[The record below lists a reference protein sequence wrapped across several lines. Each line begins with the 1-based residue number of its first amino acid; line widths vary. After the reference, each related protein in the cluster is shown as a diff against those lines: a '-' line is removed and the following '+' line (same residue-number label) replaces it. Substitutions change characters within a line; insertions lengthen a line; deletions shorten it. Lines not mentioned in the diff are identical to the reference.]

1 MRVVDEKSAYLW
13 QLEPGVVGDGVP
25 QLFSESALLLQQ
37 EKYKGKKISE
47 GY

>member
-25 QLFSESALLLQQ
+25 QLFSERALLLQQ
-37 EKYKGKKISE
+37 EKWNKVKKK
-47 GY
+47 